1 MYGWMEGGRRGKGG
15 GRTEVESRERRTER
29 EEGRKVLGKQRK
41 GGRDTG
47 REEWKSKWAWREKGR
62 VREEGG

>member
-1 MYGWMEGGRRGKGG
+1 M
-15 GRTEVESRERRTER
+15 ESRERRTER